1 MLTQIFDVVQSNV
14 ELQKQV
20 PQNLCLLQE
29 VTLQNVEEYVDLVY
43 DLCLNSGIRR
53 QMDAF
58 RGLLDF
64 IAFS

>member
-1 MLTQIFDVVQSNV
+1 MYD
-14 ELQKQV
+14 
-20 PQNLCLLQE
+20 LQE

-58 RGLLDF
+58 RGNKVFLTV
-64 IAFS
+64 